1 MSYRDSKSRCPY
13 RQSNLAMAPT
23 QGNDPRSQR
32 SERRVMPLDQM
43 GVA

>member
-1 MSYRDSKSRCPY
+1 
-13 RQSNLAMAPT
+13 MAPT